1 MEVDHL
7 FRWSLC
13 RHMACHRTREEMI
26 IGATQ
31 TDFFFFFWSK
41 LRCDFSQV
49 PWEHTHIFLPTL
61 SVSQQLSHCGTWE
74 ANLDV
79 WELGRHSL
87 WKLRVSLTCWEAEP
101 LRIRGGTPQSSQ
113 LRSEGSLAKKQP
125 AFVAESTKGSRLL
138 RWLRG
143 KESACQ
149 CRKWKRHSFDPWVR
163 KIPWRMKWQS
173 TPVSTLAWE
182 ILWTE
187 EPGGLQSTGLQRV
200 RQQKQLSM
208 QHACLQGSELRT
220 GVQKLHHLWR
230 SQLKTQVHWRL
241 RFNQK
246 IVQHF
251 PLPSALLW
259 HQQGSV
265 E

>member
-1 MEVDHL
+1 MYFARHNGSRPSFSLVTLQTYGLPSHQGGNDY
-7 FRWSLC
+7 WSDINRL
-13 RHMACHRTREEMI
+13 
-26 IGATQ
+26 
-31 TDFFFFFWSK
+31 FFFFWSK

-49 PWEHTHIFLPTL
+49 PWEHTHIFLPTWC
-61 SVSQQLSHCGTWE
+61 VSQQLSHCGTWE

-101 LRIRGGTPQSSQ
+101 LRIRGGTPQSSH

-149 CRKWKRHSFDPWVR
+149 CRRWKRHSFDPWVR

-182 ILWTE
+182 ILRTE

-220 GVQKLHHLWR
+220 GGQKLHHLWR
-230 SQLKTQVHWRL
+230 SQPQNAGPFKTE
-241 RFNQK
+241 
-246 IVQHF
+246 I
-251 PLPSALLW
+251 
-259 HQQGSV
+259 
-265 E
+265 